1 MLELLIKLNIIDA
14 DIDAKKVIINEEI
27 PLKLG

>member
-14 DIDAKKVIINEEI
+14 DIDAKKVIISEEI